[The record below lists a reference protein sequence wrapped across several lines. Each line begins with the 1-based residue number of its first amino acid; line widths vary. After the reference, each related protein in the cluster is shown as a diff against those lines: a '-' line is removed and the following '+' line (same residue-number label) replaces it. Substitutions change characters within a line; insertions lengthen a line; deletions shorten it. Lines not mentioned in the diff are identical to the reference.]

1 MLDSKTIEIVQSTA
15 PVLKQHSEQIGKK
28 FYELLFAKAP
38 DLYNLFNQTNQ
49 KRGLQQEALGYAVYS
64 AGEHITNLDAIMPVI
79 TRVTQKHRAIGVK
92 PEQYPLVGETL
103 LEAVKEVL
111 GSAATD
117 DIIGAWGKAYEY
129 IADAFIQIEQ
139 DLYKEAKEQ
148 AGGWEGFRSF
158 TVTRK
163 VAESDDVTSFYLEP
177 SDTQAL
183 AGFEP
188 GQYLTIKAEVPGEK
202 YKHIRHYS
210 LSDAP
215 GKSYYRISVKRERSN
230 EGKPAGIV
238 SNDLHDRVQEGDSL
252 LFSAPAG
259 DFTLDH
265 TNDHLVL
272 IGGGIGVTPLM
283 SMINTVADQSSGR
296 EVTFVQ
302 AAANGNNHPFKEHL
316 AGLANS
322 HPNLRCFTAYSSPT
336 EQDLGSE
343 SFSHKG
349 YVDADWLRSI
359 LPSGPA
365 VYYFCGSVS
374 FMKAINQALKE
385 LEIPKERIHYEA
397 FSPIAILDEE

>member
-49 KRGLQQEALGYAVYS
+49 KRGLQQEALGYAVYA

-215 GKSYYRISVKRERSN
+215 GKSYYRISVKREHSN

-349 YVDADWLRSI
+349 FVDAEWLRSI

-374 FMKAINQALKE
+374 FMKAIHQALKE